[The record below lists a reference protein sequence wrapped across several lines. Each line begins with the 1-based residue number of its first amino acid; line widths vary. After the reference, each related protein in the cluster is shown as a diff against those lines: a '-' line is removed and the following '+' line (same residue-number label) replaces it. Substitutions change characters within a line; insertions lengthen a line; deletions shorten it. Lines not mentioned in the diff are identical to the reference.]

1 MSPENEDIPELER
14 DEETVDLDEDERA
27 EERNHRNARSWWEK
41 RRVEPEERDRIL
53 GQLFYEGEARRPWL
67 YRFTVLQVASVV
79 IAVIGIAADS
89 PAIVIGAMLLSP
101 LMTPVLS
108 VAAAATMIWPKRVAR
123 SVGFVVVASLGS
135 MLLAWVVATMMPDVQ
150 VGVLP
155 NELLA
160 RTRPTLFDLAVALA
174 AGTAGGY
181 AMVRDE
187 VGSALPGVAVAVALV
202 PPLAVVGTALDIGR
216 SDLAVGA
223 ALLYVTNLTAIVL
236 AASVV
241 FLATGFIP
249 TVRIS
254 RLSWQVA
261 LAVTLTLIP
270 VGLLAVPLY
279 NSLATAVRDARAAEL
294 ASDEIDTWLQ
304 GLRLEVV
311 DLSVDRQDV
320 VVELTGQD
328 QPPPVEEL
336 GQRLEEILD
345 RQVVLTVNL
354 TERQQETYVTPGA
367 EN

>member
-1 MSPENEDIPELER
+1 MPPENEEVPELED
-14 DEETVDLDEDERA
+14 DEETADLDEDERA
-27 EERNHRNARSWWEK
+27 EERNDRQARSWWER

-53 GQLFYEGEARRPWL
+53 GQLFYEGDAKRPFL
-67 YRFTVLQVASVV
+67 YRFTVLQAASVV
-79 IAVIGIAADS
+79 IAVIGIASDS

-108 VAAAATMIWPKRVAR
+108 VAAAATMIWPKRAAK

-135 MLLAWVVATMMPDVQ
+135 MLLAWVVATLIPDVQ

-223 ALLYVTNLTAIVL
+223 GLLYLTNLTAIVL
-236 AASVV
+236 AAAVV

-249 TVRIS
+249 TVRIT

-261 LAVTLTLIP
+261 LAVTITLIP
-270 VGLLAVPLY
+270 VGIVAVPLY
-279 NSLATAVRDARAAEL
+279 DSLATAVRDGRAAVL
-294 ASDEIDTWLQ
+294 ASEEVDIWLSD
-304 GLRLEVV
+304 LRLEVV
-311 DLSVDRQDV
+311 DLNVDREEV
-320 VVELTGQD
+320 LVELTGED
-328 QPPPVEEL
+328 QPPPVDEL
-336 GQRLEEILD
+336 GRRLEEVLD
-345 RQVVLTVNL
+345 REVVLTVNL
-354 TERQQETYVTPGA
+354 TERRQAIYATPGA
-367 EN
+367 ED